1 MSRQATI
8 PWLCAALLAAV
19 GCVDTEPVVRLGKLV
34 QEPVAGAPAMDPWQ
48 SLAEHARWEMEY
60 FQCMQNQPVCGS
72 DGVTYQ
78 NPCLAARAG
87 IAVDSD
93 GGC

>member
-1 MSRQATI
+1 
-8 PWLCAALLAAV
+8 
-19 GCVDTEPVVRLGKLV
+19 
-34 QEPVAGAPAMDPWQ
+34 MDPWQ